1 MPEERKTIE
10 ARLSAS
16 PEVYQHTKFMAR
28 FEKAFPWLLVGGT
41 ALVLL
46 ETYRKNANDRA
57 KANAD
62 IKAALK
68 NQEHQAEV
76 LKERRAERRER
87 YTKAV
92 EQLGNEKALVRIG
105 GMYTL
110 IGLVDEW
117 LLDENLDYTE
127 KVREGQVIVNN
138 LCAYIRSPFILASY
152 YDELSEDKPSSEG
165 IYKDNQQKFYTDK
178 AEFTSEADIRLSII
192 KEIHSRLQNPE
203 INTPGAWSDFEYDF
217 SGSTFFYP
225 VDLTNSYYTKPVNFS
240 GSTYQGNADFESST
254 YQSRADFS
262 YSIYRCWADFNY
274 STYQSET
281 DFSGSTYQ
289 DGATFNGSTY
299 TGWANFNCST
309 YREGAYFS
317 SSTYQSEV
325 YFNSSIYREGADFSY
340 STYQGW
346 ANFNYS
352 TYQSEVYFNDS
363 TYQGKADFSDSTY
376 REGAYFSSSTYQ
388 NEVYFNDSTYGGKAE
403 FIGST
408 YQDKVRFS
416 HSTYRGRADFGN
428 SIYLEEADLRRST
441 YQDEADFSGSV
452 FYREIYF
459 GYSTYSP
466 SFSRFTGCAPQ
477 FYDETNRKNTLFSSP
492 DNDFSVE
499 NGRGYPIYRS
509 LQSLPLGCDFLTA
522 EQKEYLADKFQ
533 EIDETNNKLLE
544 VKDPKEKAE
553 LSKKLQA
560 LDEKLYEWR
569 EEATTVKVEGIALRE
584 DDN

>member
-1 MPEERKTIE
+1 
-10 ARLSAS
+10 
-16 PEVYQHTKFMAR
+16 MAR
-28 FEKAFPWLLVGGT
+28 FEKAFPWLLVGGA

-46 ETYRKNANDRA
+46 ETYRKNTNDRA

-76 LKERRAERRER
+76 LKERKAERRER

-92 EQLGNEKALVRIG
+92 EQLGNEKALVRMG

-178 AEFTSEADIRLSII
+178 AEFKSEADIRLSII

-203 INTPGAWSDFEYDF
+203 INTPGTWSDFEYDF

-408 YQDKVRFS
+408 YQDEVRFS

-428 SIYLEEADLRRST
+428 STYLEEADLRRST

-459 GYSTYSP
+459 SYSTYSAG
-466 SFSRFTGCAPQ
+466 FSRFTGCAPQ
-477 FYDETNRKNTLFSSP
+477 FYDETNRKNTLFGSP
-492 DNDFSVE
+492 DNDFTVE

-533 EIDETNNKLLE
+533 EIDETKNKFLE

-553 LSKKLQA
+553 LSKNLQA
-560 LDEKLYEWR
+560 LNEELYEWR
-569 EEATTVKVEGIALRE
+569 EEATTVKAEGTAPEEE
-584 DDN
+584 DN

>member
-1 MPEERKTIE
+1 MPEEHKTIE

-16 PEVYQHTKFMAR
+16 PEVYHMAR
-28 FEKAFPWLLVGGT
+28 FEKAFPWLLAGGA

-76 LKERRAERRER
+76 LKERKAERRER
-87 YTKAV
+87 YTTAV
-92 EQLGNEKALVRIG
+92 EQLGNASAPVRMG
-105 GMYTL
+105 GVYTL
-110 IGLVDEW
+110 IGLADEW

-138 LCAYIRSPFILASY
+138 LCAYIRSPFTLASY
-152 YDELSEDKPSSEG
+152 HDELSEDKPSSEG

-178 AEFTSEADIRLSII
+178 AALKSEADIRLSII
-192 KEIHSRLQNPE
+192 KEIHSRLQNPDK
-203 INTPGAWSDFEYDF
+203 NTPGAWSDFEYDF

-225 VDLTNSYYTKPVNFS
+225 VDLTNSYYKKPVNFS

-340 STYQGW
+340 STYQG
-346 ANFNYS
+346 
-352 TYQSEVYFNDS
+352 
-363 TYQGKADFSDSTY
+363 KADFSDSTY

-408 YQDKVRFS
+408 YQDEVRFS

-428 SIYLEEADLRRST
+428 SIYLEEADLHRST

-459 GYSTYSP
+459 SYSTYSAG
-466 SFSRFTGCAPQ
+466 FSRFTGCAPQ
-477 FYDETNRKNTLFSSP
+477 FYDETNRKNTLFGSP
-492 DNDFSVE
+492 DNDFTVE
-499 NGRGYPIYRS
+499 NGRGYPVYRN
-509 LQSLPLGCDFLTA
+509 LESLPLGCAFLTT
-522 EQKEYLADKFQ
+522 EQKEYLTDKFQ
-533 EIDETNNKLLE
+533 EIDETKNKLLE
-544 VKDPKEKAE
+544 IKDPKEKAE
-553 LSKKLQA
+553 LSKNLQA

-569 EEATTVKVEGIALRE
+569 EEATTVKVEGTTSGEE
-584 DDN
+584 DN

>member
-1 MPEERKTIE
+1 MLEEHETIE

-28 FEKAFPWLLVGGT
+28 FEKAFPWLLAGGA
-41 ALVLL
+41 ALGLL
-46 ETYRKNANDRA
+46 ETYRKNTNDRA

-76 LKERRAERRER
+76 LKERKAERRER

-92 EQLGNEKALVRIG
+92 EQLGNEKAPVRMG
-105 GMYTL
+105 GVYTL

-152 YDELSEDKPSSEG
+152 YDELSEDNPSLDG

-192 KEIHSRLQNPE
+192 KEIHSRLQGPD

-225 VDLTNSYYTKPVNFS
+225 IDLTNSYYTKPVN
-240 GSTYQGNADFESST
+240 
-254 YQSRADFS
+254 
-262 YSIYRCWADFNY
+262 
-274 STYQSET
+274 
-281 DFSGSTYQ
+281 FSGSTYQ

-325 YFNSSIYREGADFSY
+325 YFNSSIYRERADFSY

-346 ANFNYS
+346 ACFNYS
-352 TYQSEVYFNDS
+352 TYQSEADFSDS

-388 NEVYFNDSTYGGKAE
+388 NEVYFNDSTYEGKAE

-416 HSTYRGRADFGN
+416 HSTYRSRADFGN

-477 FYDETNRKNTLFSSP
+477 FYDETNRKNTLFGSP

-533 EIDETNNKLLE
+533 EIGKTKNKLLE
-544 VKDPKEKAE
+544 IKDPKGKAE

-560 LDEKLYEWR
+560 LTEELYEWR
-569 EEATTVKVEGIALRE
+569 EEATTVKVEGTALGE

>member
-1 MPEERKTIE
+1 MLEERKTIE

-16 PEVYQHTKFMAR
+16 PEVYHMAR
-28 FEKAFPWLLVGGT
+28 FEKAFPWLLVGG
-41 ALVLL
+41 AVLGLL
-46 ETYRKNANDRA
+46 ETYRKNTNDRA

-68 NQEHQAEV
+68 NQEHQTEV
-76 LKERRAERRER
+76 LKERKAERRER

-92 EQLGNEKALVRIG
+92 EQLGNEKAPVRMG
-105 GMYTL
+105 GVYTL
-110 IGLVDEW
+110 IGLADEW

-138 LCAYIRSPFILASY
+138 LCAYIRFPFILASY

-178 AEFTSEADIRLSII
+178 AEFKSEADIRLSII
-192 KEIHSRLQNPE
+192 KEIHNRLQNPE
-203 INTPGAWSDFEYDF
+203 INTPGTWSDFEYDF

-225 VDLTNSYYTKPVNFS
+225 VDLTNSYYKKPVNFS

-325 YFNSSIYREGADFSY
+325 YFNSSIYQEGADFSY

-352 TYQSEVYFNDS
+352 TYQSEVYFKDS

-408 YQDKVRFS
+408 YQDKARFS
-416 HSTYRGRADFGN
+416 HSTYRGSADFGN

-459 GYSTYSP
+459 SYSTYSP

-477 FYDETNRKNTLFSSP
+477 FYDETNHKNTLFGSP
-492 DNDFSVE
+492 DNDFSTE
-499 NGRGYPIYRS
+499 NGRGYPIYRN
-509 LQSLPLGCDFLTA
+509 LESLPLGCDFLTT
-522 EQKEYLADKFQ
+522 EQKEHFADKFQ
-533 EIDETNNKLLE
+533 EIEKIQNKLLE

-560 LDEKLYEWR
+560 LNEKLHEWR
-569 EEATTVKVEGIALRE
+569 KETTTVKAEGTTSGEE
-584 DDN
+584 DN

>member
-1 MPEERKTIE
+1 MPEEHKTIE

-16 PEVYQHTKFMAR
+16 PEVYHMAR
-28 FEKAFPWLLVGGT
+28 FEKAFPWLLAGGA

-76 LKERRAERRER
+76 LKERKAERRER
-87 YTKAV
+87 YTTAV
-92 EQLGNEKALVRIG
+92 EQLGNASAPVRMG
-105 GMYTL
+105 GVYTL
-110 IGLVDEW
+110 IGLADEW

-138 LCAYIRSPFILASY
+138 LCAYIRSPFTLASY
-152 YDELSEDKPSSEG
+152 HDELSEDKPSSEG

-178 AEFTSEADIRLSII
+178 AALKSEADIRLSII
-192 KEIHSRLQNPE
+192 KEIHSRLQNPDK
-203 INTPGAWSDFEYDF
+203 NTPGAWSDFEYDF

-240 GSTYQGNADFESST
+240 GST

-340 STYQGW
+340 STYQ
-346 ANFNYS
+346 
-352 TYQSEVYFNDS
+352 SEVYFNDS

-408 YQDKVRFS
+408 YQDEVRFS

-459 GYSTYSP
+459 SYSTYSAG
-466 SFSRFTGCAPQ
+466 FSRFTGCAPQ
-477 FYDETNRKNTLFSSP
+477 FYDETNRKNTLFGSP
-492 DNDFSVE
+492 DNDFTVE
-499 NGRGYPIYRS
+499 NGRGYPVYRN
-509 LQSLPLGCDFLTA
+509 LESLPLGCAFLTT
-522 EQKEYLADKFQ
+522 EQKEYLTDKFQ
-533 EIDETNNKLLE
+533 EIDETKNKLLE
-544 VKDPKEKAE
+544 IKDPKEKAE
-553 LSKKLQA
+553 LSKNLQA

-569 EEATTVKVEGIALRE
+569 EEATTVKVEGTTSGEE
-584 DDN
+584 DN

>member
-16 PEVYQHTKFMAR
+16 PEVYRHTKFMAR
-28 FEKAFPWLLVGGT
+28 FEKAFPWLLVGGA

-68 NQEHQAEV
+68 NQKHQAEV
-76 LKERRAERRER
+76 LKERKTERRKR

-92 EQLGNEKALVRIG
+92 EQLGNEKAPVRMG
-105 GMYTL
+105 GVYTL

-138 LCAYIRSPFILASY
+138 LCAYIRSPFTLASY
-152 YDELSEDKPSSEG
+152 YDELSEDAPSSEG

-178 AEFTSEADIRLSII
+178 AALKSEADIRLSII
-192 KEIHSRLQNPE
+192 KEIHSRLQNPDK
-203 INTPGAWSDFEYDF
+203 NTPGAWSDFEYDF

-225 VDLTNSYYTKPVNFS
+225 VDLTNSYYKKPVNFS

-352 TYQSEVYFNDS
+352 TYQGGANFTGSTYEDEAYFTDS
-363 TYQGKADFSDSTY
+363 TYQGWANFTDSTYKSWANFSDSTY
-376 REGAYFSSSTYQ
+376 
-388 NEVYFNDSTYGGKAE
+388 ND
-403 FIGST
+403 
-408 YQDKVRFS
+408 V
-416 HSTYRGRADFGN
+416 
-428 SIYLEEADLRRST
+428 
-441 YQDEADFSGSV
+441 ADFSGSI
-452 FYREIYF
+452 FYQKVYF
-459 GYSTYSP
+459 GADGYNS
-466 SFSRFTGCAPQ
+466 SFSRFTDCAPQ
-477 FYDETNRKNTLFSSP
+477 FYDETNRKNTLFGSP
-492 DNDFSVE
+492 NNVFTVE
-499 NGRGYPIYRS
+499 NGRGYPIYRN
-509 LQSLPLGCDFLTA
+509 LEGLPLGCKFLTS
-522 EQKEYLADKFQ
+522 EQKEYLADKFR
-533 EIDETNNKLLE
+533 EIDETKNKLLE
-544 VKDPKEKAE
+544 IKDPKEKAE
-553 LSKKLQA
+553 LLKNLQA
-560 LDEKLYEWR
+560 LNEELYEWR
-569 EEATTVKVEGIALRE
+569 EEATTVKVEGRVSGEE
-584 DDN
+584 DN

>member
-1 MPEERKTIE
+1 MLEERKTIE

-16 PEVYQHTKFMAR
+16 PEVYRHTKFMAR
-28 FEKAFPWLLVGGT
+28 FEKTLPWLLVGG
-41 ALVLL
+41 AVLGLL

-76 LKERRAERRER
+76 LKERKAERRER

-92 EQLGNEKALVRIG
+92 EQLGNEKAPVRMG
-105 GMYTL
+105 GVYTL
-110 IGLVDEW
+110 IGLADEW

-138 LCAYIRSPFILASY
+138 LCAYIRSPFTLASY
-152 YDELSEDKPSSEG
+152 HDELSEDKPSSEG

-178 AEFTSEADIRLSII
+178 AEFKSEADIRLSII
-192 KEIHSRLQNPE
+192 KEIHNRLQSPDK
-203 INTPGAWSDFEYDF
+203 NTPGAWSDFEYDF

-225 VDLTNSYYTKPVNFS
+225 IDLTNSYYKKPVNFS

-352 TYQSEVYFNDS
+352 TYQ
-363 TYQGKADFSDSTY
+363 
-376 REGAYFSSSTYQ
+376 

-408 YQDKVRFS
+408 YQDEVRFS

-459 GYSTYSP
+459 SYSTYSAG
-466 SFSRFTGCAPQ
+466 FSRFTGCAPQ
-477 FYDETNRKNTLFSSP
+477 FYDETNRKNTLFGSP
-492 DNDFSVE
+492 DNDFTVE

-533 EIDETNNKLLE
+533 EIDETKNKFLE

-553 LSKKLQA
+553 LSKNLQA
-560 LDEKLYEWR
+560 LNEELYEWR
-569 EEATTVKVEGIALRE
+569 EEATTVKAEGTAPEEE
-584 DDN
+584 DN